1 MTCKKRGVFKI
12 PCLKVAEK
20 LCKCACNSVCAVK
33 KVCNKDVCEKSACD
47 KLGVTKMCIED
58 GVY

>member
-1 MTCKKRGVFKI
+1 MFKI
-12 PCLKVAEK
+12 PCVKVAEK